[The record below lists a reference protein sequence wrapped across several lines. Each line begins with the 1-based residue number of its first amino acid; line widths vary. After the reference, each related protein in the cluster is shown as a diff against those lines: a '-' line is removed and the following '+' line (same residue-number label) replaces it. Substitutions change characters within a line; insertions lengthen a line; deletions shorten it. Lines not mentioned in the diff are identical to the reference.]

1 MHLAN
6 ILCLARIPDHLTMI
20 DPVEHTKRKK
30 IVNHLYSTS
39 FVSKSEEH
47 IESVIDLF
55 MEKLD
60 GFAQSG
66 ETIDLLR
73 WLQMQVASFTMDA
86 TRQFAN
92 DTFQV
97 RLRCHWRDFSE
108 QKARLSRERMR
119 LQWFHDNTRNCSTRH
134 SSLWSP
140 SLVPKAVLPTPSS
153 YTP

>member
-1 MHLAN
+1 
-6 ILCLARIPDHLTMI
+6 MI

-73 WLQMQVASFTMDA
+73 WLQMRVASFTMDA

-92 DTFQV
+92 DTF
-97 RLRCHWRDFSE
+97 
-108 QKARLSRERMR
+108 
-119 LQWFHDNTRNCSTRH
+119 
-134 SSLWSP
+134 
-140 SLVPKAVLPTPSS
+140 
-153 YTP
+153 